1 MKATAPTSVTD
12 RRRPTAPR
20 DRRVAR
26 SPAGPG
32 GRFATLNRWKPA
44 PPKQAPTRPRP
55 RRRPASVV
63 VCHRYHEAVELVG
76 RRWSG
81 AILFSLIDGP
91 RYFSDVAAAVPG
103 VSDRLLSQ
111 RLRELE
117 SEGLVERAVHDG
129 PPARVSYR
137 LSELGRGARAG
148 AAGALRLGAGVAC
161 RTT

>member
-1 MKATAPTSVTD
+1 MDARSAEAGPDAIPPLPPTTAP
-12 RRRPTAPR
+12 
-20 DRRVAR
+20 
-26 SPAGPG
+26 
-32 GRFATLNRWKPA
+32 
-44 PPKQAPTRPRP
+44 
-55 RRRPASVV
+55 VV
-63 VCHRYHEAVELVG
+63 VCHRYHETVELVG

-117 SEGLVERAVHDG
+117 GEGLVERAVHSG

-137 LSELGRGARAG
+137 LSESGEALVP
-148 AAGALRLGAGVAC
+148 ALRALYDWAQDWRSGA
-161 RTT
+161 